1 MRLLCPFE
9 PLSVQVSNRRAGG
22 DVTTVTKS
30 PKVLKLEQVGII
42 SLATLFK
49 RPILSTTSF

>member
-9 PLSVQVSNRRAGG
+9 PLSVQVSNWRAGV

-30 PKVLKLEQVGII
+30 LKVFKLEQVGII
-42 SLATLFK
+42 SLAT
-49 RPILSTTSF
+49 

>member
-9 PLSVQVSNRRAGG
+9 SLSVQVSDRRAGVE
-22 DVTTVTKS
+22 VTTVTKR
-30 PKVLKLEQVGII
+30 PKVLRLEQVGII

-49 RPILSTTSF
+49 RRILSTTSF